1 MTLEPE
7 MFNTDL
13 GLLLFSELH
22 CVSLVNN
29 VPFVASLEKFKGM
42 HDKDLVYFCYSK
54 SSLLLLY
61 DSSIPG

>member
-7 MFNTDL
+7 TFNTDL
-13 GLLLFSELH
+13 GVLLLSELH

-29 VPFVASLEKFKGM
+29 LPFIASLKKFKRM